1 MLKFLINWIIDL
13 SRLQKQFVMVLVD
26 IVLLWAAIFFSHS
39 LTQAA
44 WFYQMESLKID
55 IYISFY
61 QYQSFFFGMYQSIVR
76 HMGTKP
82 FAHILFS
89 LFYMLLL
96 ALIGYYIKVE
106 ISSSVQIFHENGQF
120 IK

>member
-44 WFYQMESLKID
+44 WFWPDGEFEKL
-55 IYISFY
+55 IYISPFLSIPIFY
-61 QYQSFFFGMYQSIVR
+61 FFWNVSINR
-76 HMGTKP
+76 ETYGH
-82 FAHILFS
+82 
-89 LFYMLLL
+89 
-96 ALIGYYIKVE
+96 
-106 ISSSVQIFHENGQF
+106 
-120 IK
+120 